1 MTKRNIFSFNVI
13 MGLLTLLFFLIL
25 PFYAGDY
32 LTQVLL
38 FAFIT
43 AYLCGAWNIAGGY
56 GGLFSFGHAAF
67 IGVGAYTT
75 TILLLYYGIP
85 GWIGMILGGGLSA
98 GLGWLISWTICRF
111 MIKGFY
117 FAIGS
122 MLVAEILM
130 SIVVRTQY
138 LGRGMGITFPSVNN
152 AFNFQ
157 FISVVPYYYLAL
169 AFVLLIILVAYLI
182 ERSRLGWYLRATR
195 QSEEASSALGINVT
209 RMKVLSMTLSAFLT
223 GLGGGLYVLALRFC
237 SPYDVFGIMFSV
249 TLMLGTLLGGRATI
263 FGPIVGTFMLT
274 SVKEGLTFTAEAVGG
289 VSSFALVLAAWGVI
303 LCLVSKYLSRGIVPW
318 VVATF
323 WKKNHWKGL
332 GGDPLKSA
340 PTEPN

>member
-1 MTKRNIFSFNVI
+1 MIEGRGKMNKRYFFSFRPI
-13 MGLLTLLFFLIL
+13 IGLLTLIFFLII
-25 PFYAGDY
+25 PFYVGDY
-32 LTQVLL
+32 LMQVLL

-43 AYLCGAWNIAGGY
+43 SYLCGAWNIAGGY
-56 GGLFSFGHAAF
+56 GGLLSFGHAAF

-75 TILLLYYGIP
+75 TILLLYYEIP
-85 GWIGMILGGGLSA
+85 GWIGMILGGLLSA

-111 MIKGFY
+111 QIKGFY

-130 SIVVRTQY
+130 SIVVRTRY
-138 LGRGMGITFPSVNN
+138 LGRGMGITFPSINN

-157 FISVVPYYYLAL
+157 FITVIPYYYIAL
-169 AFVLLIILVAYLI
+169 MFLCLIILIAYLI

-209 RMKVLSMTLSAFLT
+209 KMKVVSMGLSAFLT
-223 GLGGGLYVLALRFC
+223 GVGGGLYVLALRFC

-249 TLMLGTLLGGRATI
+249 TLMLGTLFGGRATV

-274 SVKEGLTFTAEAVGG
+274 AVKEGLTFVAEATGG
-289 VSSFALVLAAWGVI
+289 ISGFALVLAAWGVI
-303 LCLVSKYLSRGIVPW
+303 LCLVAKYLSRGIVPW
-318 VVATF
+318 VAETF
-323 WKKNHWKGL
+323 WKKNQ
-332 GGDPLKSA
+332 
-340 PTEPN
+340 

>member
-1 MTKRNIFSFNVI
+1 MIEGKGKMNKRYFFSFRPI
-13 MGLLTLLFFLIL
+13 IGLLTLIFFLII
-25 PFYAGDY
+25 PFYVGDY
-32 LTQVLL
+32 LMQVLL

-43 AYLCGAWNIAGGY
+43 SYLCGAWNIAGGY

-85 GWIGMILGGGLSA
+85 GWIGMILGGLLSA

-111 MIKGFY
+111 QIKGFY

-130 SIVVRTQY
+130 SIVVRTRY
-138 LGRGMGITFPSVNN
+138 LGRGMGITFPSINN

-157 FISVVPYYYLAL
+157 FITVIPYYYIAL
-169 AFVLLIILVAYLI
+169 MFVCLIILIAYLI

-209 RMKVLSMTLSAFLT
+209 KMKVVSMGLSAFLT
-223 GLGGGLYVLALRFC
+223 GVGGGLYVLALRFC

-249 TLMLGTLLGGRATI
+249 TLMLGTLLGGRATV

-274 SVKEGLTFTAEAVGG
+274 AVKEGLTFVAEATGG
-289 VSSFALVLAAWGVI
+289 ISGFALVLAAWGVI

-318 VVATF
+318 VTETF
-323 WKKNHWKGL
+323 WKKNQ
-332 GGDPLKSA
+332 
-340 PTEPN
+340 

>member
-1 MTKRNIFSFNVI
+1 MNKRDIFSYKLIIGIF
-13 MGLLTLLFFLIL
+13 TLILFLIF
-25 PFYAGDY
+25 PFFVGDY
-32 LTQVLL
+32 LTQVIV

-43 AYLCGAWNIAGGY
+43 SYLCGAWNIAGGY

-85 GWIGMILGGGLSA
+85 GWIGMLLGGLLSA
-98 GLGWLISWTICRF
+98 CLGWLLSWTICRF
-111 MIKGFY
+111 RIKGFY

-130 SIVVRTQY
+130 AIVVRTRY
-138 LGRGMGITFPSVNN
+138 LGRGMGITFPAINKP
-152 AFNFQ
+152 FNFQ
-157 FISVVPYYYLAL
+157 FIGIMPYYYLAL
-169 AFVLLIILVAYLI
+169 IFVCLIILIAYSI

-209 RMKVLSMTLSAFLT
+209 RMKVVSMTLSAFLT
-223 GLGGGLYVLALRFC
+223 GVGGGIYVLALRFC

-249 TLMLGTLLGGRATI
+249 TLMLGTLFGGRATV

-274 SVKEGLTFTAEAVGG
+274 AVKEGLTFTAEATGG
-289 VSSFALVLAAWGVI
+289 VSSFALVLVVWGII
-303 LCLVSKYLSRGIVPW
+303 LCLVAKYLSKGIMPW
-318 VVATF
+318 VTD
-323 WKKNHWKGL
+323 KLLKIS
-332 GGDPLKSA
+332 PLKDK
-340 PTEPN
+340 TELM